1 MIAFGPIMK
10 MGVRMGLP
18 AVLCCIVLGAVGVG
32 LIRGSST
39 VAASTQTPPAAA
51 ESLELRRGA
60 VAVDREADP
69 RRLAPGAASR
79 RLRLVQ
85 FDRPP
90 DDDDIERLWA
100 TGARIVEPVPHNGFL
115 VWTES
120 DAVGQALAP
129 HAIPALRGSRSFDA
143 ADVISPQLDGARSLD
158 AAVDVV
164 VQLARI
170 AATARADLAAVHTLA
185 GEVLVPAYEAA
196 GGRYLHVHLRL
207 PGSRLT
213 AVAALGSVVNIEPYV
228 PPRLFGERAGQIV
241 AGALNAAGS
250 MPVGPGYFDFLGT
263 HGFAADPS
271 AYPVVV
277 VVDDGIDNGT
287 TLPLAPDFYE
297 LGNPSLPSRVA
308 FSVRPPGANANDPS
322 GPDGHGTINAS
333 ILAGYS
339 NQLGVGFA
347 DAAGYRY
354 GLGIAPFGRF
364 ANVRVFT
371 PGFDVGSGN
380 TPMVADYYAR
390 GARISSNSWGAE
402 LLGSYNVLAQE
413 YDALTRDAVPGL
425 AGSQPMLFVF
435 AGGNAGPTTQTINAP
450 GSAKNVLTVGASETY
465 NPAATAGSGCG
476 DTASDADD
484 VRDMTRFSSRGP
496 TADGRSKPD
505 IVAPG
510 TFVHGRVSQP
520 VFTGYGVCGPATNDF
535 VAPGDDALF
544 PPGSAYTWSAGTS
557 VSTPSISGFAAL
569 AHEYLGRVHGISAPS
584 PALLKGFIVHSARHL
599 TGNRANESL
608 PGVHQGF
615 GRADMGFAFDSTAAR
630 IFVDQTAVLGNP
642 GDRFELVA
650 EIADPSRPVRAV
662 LTWTDPP
669 GPVFAAAYV
678 NDLDL
683 ALEVNGV
690 LYLGNNFSGGVSQPG
705 GTRDSRNNV
714 EAVFLPAGIDGL
726 VRVDVSAMSLS
737 GDGVPGNGDSTDQ
750 DFALVLY
757 NVAHLTSRG
766 RLLLDR
772 SAYPCESEIGI
783 ILADGDLEGEGAVL
797 VAAAS
802 STGDAE
808 IVGLEEEAPGAS
820 VFRATLATASGPV
833 ASDGVLQVEHGS
845 VATLTYEDMDDG
857 SGAPAEVTAVAT
869 FDCVAAELSDLFL
882 ETTSSMT
889 ARVTLTTDE
898 PATVRVRYGT
908 SCGQLDLERVGA
920 GPAMLHDIPLT
931 GLAPQTTYYLRI
943 EAADA
948 VGNLTIDDAGGA
960 CHALTTPER
969 PVYFVRHFVNEFA
982 LSFSEIVFTPN
993 DSASGYTACR
1003 APATAFATSPTGG
1016 TTLPLG
1022 DDAFAE
1028 VTLSEGREIR
1038 LFGVATDTFFVG
1050 SNGYVTLGAGDASFQ
1065 ESLAAHFAMPRA
1077 AALFED
1083 LNPANGGTVSW
1094 RELEDR
1100 VAITF
1105 QGVPVFPNVGSN
1117 SFQIELFYEGAI
1129 RFTYLGMTA
1138 ASGVVGLSAGGGIP
1152 GDFQPFDFAAAPVCI
1167 DPTGRLSFAA
1177 SLFGCHG
1184 SAGLRLTD
1192 GDLIGAGTVV
1202 VEVESAVG
1210 DVESVSLVEDDE
1222 VGGVFVGAVPLARA
1236 EVAPHDGAL
1245 QVDSASV
1252 LRATYADAANAD
1264 GLPAVA
1270 TDEALTL
1277 CTDPLLLFQTRR
1289 AASAPRFYSFSP
1301 LDSSDAFRAVAF
1313 KVRKLDRLAVPAAA
1327 PDGVAGGADIY
1338 LREYRV
1344 REYRGE
1350 PRFPRTRDFRVAN
1363 ACGVVYLDLRAA
1375 EAALV
1380 PAALGVEADPPDPEA
1395 HRVDHFLCYKAGV
1408 QKRLGDGTRVGGL
1421 AKGMQLS
1428 LSDTLN
1434 GVARRYDVRKITRYC
1449 TPVATGGNP
1458 VIDGGPL
1465 RNTPKPV
1472 IPATV
1477 RNPREG
1483 LLCYA
1488 VRPARK
1494 WIEQQGCGPADP
1506 RNRGVTIVPAQPAH
1520 APISALAT
1528 VDGFASTVSS
1538 TRKEVEVCLPAL
1550 AAAHCVAEANGEPG
1564 EGGGDCPEWIAVT
1577 SD

>member
-1 MIAFGPIMK
+1 MK
-10 MGVRMGLP
+10 MGVRMGLS
-18 AVLCCIVLGAVGVG
+18 AVLLGIVIGLLGVG
-32 LIRGSST
+32 LIRGSSA
-39 VAASTQTPPAAA
+39 VEASTKPSLAPAD
-51 ESLELRRGA
+51 SLALRRGA
-60 VAVDREADP
+60 VAVERDAP
-69 RRLAPGAASR
+69 ARRAAPGAAAR

-85 FDRPP
+85 FDRAP

-120 DAVGQALAP
+120 EAIGQALTP
-129 HAIPALRGSRSFDA
+129 RAIPALRGSRTFDE
-143 ADVISPQLDGARSLD
+143 ADVIAPQLDGARFLD
-158 AAVDVV
+158 APVDVV

-170 AATARADLAAVHTLA
+170 AATAQADLAIVRTLA
-185 GEVLVPAYEAA
+185 AAVLVPPYEAA
-196 GGRYLHVHLRL
+196 AGRYLHVHLRL
-207 PGSRLT
+207 PGSRLS
-213 AVAALGSVVNIEPYV
+213 ALAALGSVVNVEPYV

-250 MPVGPGYFDFLGT
+250 MPVGPGYFNFLST
-263 HGFAADPS
+263 YGFAADPS

-277 VVDDGIDNGT
+277 VVDDGVDNGT

-297 LGNPSLPSRVA
+297 LGNPALPSRMA
-308 FSVRPPGANANDPS
+308 FSIRPPGANANDPS
-322 GPDGHGTINAS
+322 GPDGHGTLNAS

-339 NQLGVGFA
+339 NQLGVGFS

-354 GLGIAPFGRF
+354 GLGIAPYGRF

-380 TPMVADYYAR
+380 TPMIADYYAR
-390 GARISSNSWGAE
+390 GARISSNSWGAD
-402 LLGSYNVLAQE
+402 LLGNYNVLAQE

-425 AGSQPMLFVF
+425 AGKQPMLFVF
-435 AGGNAGPTTQTINAP
+435 AAGNAGPTTQTINAP
-450 GSAKNVLTVGASETY
+450 GSAKNVLTVGASESY
-465 NPAATAGSGCG
+465 NPASTAGSGCG
-476 DTASDADD
+476 DTAADADD

-510 TFVHGRVSQP
+510 TFVHGRASQP

-557 VSTPSISGFAAL
+557 VSTPLISGFAAL
-569 AHEYLGRVHGISAPS
+569 AHEYLGRVHGITNPS
-584 PALLKGFIVHSARHL
+584 PALLKGFIVHSSRHM

-615 GRADMGFAFDSTAAR
+615 GRADMGFAFDSAAAR

-642 GDRFELVA
+642 GDRFEIVA
-650 EIADPSRPVRAV
+650 EVADPSRPVRAV

-690 LYLGNNFSGGVSQPG
+690 AFLGNHFSGGLSQPG
-705 GTRDSRNNV
+705 GTPDPRNNV
-714 EAVFLPAGIDGL
+714 EAVFLPAGTDGL
-726 VRVDVSAMSLS
+726 VRVEVSAVSLS
-737 GDGVPGNGDSTDQ
+737 GDGVPGNGDPSDQ

-757 NVAHLTSRG
+757 NVVHLTSRG
-766 RLLLDR
+766 RLLFDR
-772 SAYPCESEIGI
+772 GAYPCESEIQI
-783 ILADGDLEGEGAVL
+783 TLADGDLEGEGAVL
-797 VAAAS
+797 VAAS
-802 STGDAE
+802 STTGDAE
-808 IVGLEEEAPGAS
+808 IVGLDEDSPGAS
-820 VFRATLATASGPV
+820 VFRGTLATAHEPV
-833 ASDGVLQVEHGS
+833 AADGVLQVEHGA
-845 VATLTYEDMDDG
+845 VATLTYEDLDDG
-857 SGAPAEVTAVAT
+857 SGSPAEVTAVAT
-869 FDCVAAELSDLFL
+869 FDCVTAEVSDIAL

-889 ARVTLTTDE
+889 ARVTLATDE

-908 SCGQLDLERVGA
+908 SCGQLDSERVGA
-920 GPAMLHDIPLT
+920 GPAMLHEVQLT

-943 EAADA
+943 EATDA

-960 CHALTTPER
+960 CHTLTTPAR
-969 PVYFVRHFVNEFA
+969 PVYFARHFVNDFA
-982 LSFSEIVFTPN
+982 LSFSEVVFTPN
-993 DSASGYTACR
+993 DSISGYTACR
-1003 APATAFATSPTGG
+1003 APATAFATSPAGG
-1016 TTLPLG
+1016 TVLPLG
-1022 DDAFAE
+1022 DDAFVS
-1028 VTLSEGREIR
+1028 VTLSEGREIQ

-1065 ESLAAHFAMPRA
+1065 ESIAAHFAMPRV

-1094 RELEDR
+1094 RELDDR

-1105 QGVPVFPNVGSN
+1105 QSVPVFPSVGSN
-1117 SFQIELFYEGAI
+1117 SFQIELFYAGAI

-1152 GDFQPFDFAAAPVCI
+1152 GDFHPFDYSAAPVCI
-1167 DPTGRLSFAA
+1167 DPTGRLAFEAA
-1177 SLFGCHG
+1177 LFGCHG
-1184 SAGLRLTD
+1184 SASISLTD
-1192 GDLIGAGTVV
+1192 GDLIGAGSVV
-1202 VEVESAVG
+1202 VEVESAIG
-1210 DVESVSLVEDDE
+1210 DAEVVVLEEDD
-1222 VGGVFVGAVPLARA
+1222 VIGGVFAGAVPLARSA
-1236 EVAPHDGAL
+1236 AAPHDGTL
-1245 QVDSASV
+1245 QVDTASIV
-1252 LRATYADAANAD
+1252 RAIYADEANAD
-1264 GLPAVA
+1264 GQPAVA

-1277 CTDPLLLFQTRR
+1277 CTDPVVVFQTRR

-1301 LDSSDAFRAVAF
+1301 VDLTDAFRATAF
-1313 KVRKLDRLAVPAAA
+1313 KVRKLDRLAAPAAF
-1327 PDGVAGGADIY
+1327 PGGVAGDGDTY
-1338 LREYRV
+1338 LREYRI
-1344 REYRGE
+1344 REHRGE

-1380 PAALGVEADPPDPEA
+1380 PAAAGVDAEPPDPEA

-1408 QKRLGDGTRVGGL
+1408 QKRLGDGTRVGGI

-1428 LSDTLN
+1428 LADPLN
-1434 GVARRYDVRKITRYC
+1434 GGVSRRYDVRKITRYC
-1449 TPVATGGNP
+1449 TPVESGGSP

-1465 RNTPKPV
+1465 RNTPKPMV
-1472 IPATV
+1472 PATI

-1506 RNRGVTIVPAQPAH
+1506 RDRGVTIVPAQPAH
-1520 APISALAT
+1520 TSITGLSTA
-1528 VDGFASTVSS
+1528 DGFGATISS

-1550 AAAHCVAEANGEPG
+1550 AAAHCAAESNGEGGEPG
-1564 EGGGDCPEWIAVT
+1564 AGGGDCPEWVALT